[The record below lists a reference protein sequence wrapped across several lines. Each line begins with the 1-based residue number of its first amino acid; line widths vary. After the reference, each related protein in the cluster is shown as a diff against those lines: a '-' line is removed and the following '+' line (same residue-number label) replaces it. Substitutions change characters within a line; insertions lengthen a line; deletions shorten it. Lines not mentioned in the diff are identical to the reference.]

1 MEDMIEDI
9 GQENFRTV
17 HVYDSLKDDS
27 EKTLY
32 PGCRSFTRLSATLRL
47 FNIKAKNGW
56 TNKSFSE
63 LLELLHL
70 MLSEGNTLPTRH
82 YEAKKILYVRW
93 VWSTRKFML
102 VPMTVFFIEK
112 SSKH

>member
-9 GQENFRTV
+9 GQENFRTA

-32 PGCRSFTRLSATLRL
+32 PGCRSFTRLLATLRL
-47 FNIKAKNGW
+47 FNIKAKNWW
-56 TNKSFSE
+56 TDKSFSE

-70 MLSEGNTLPTRH
+70 MLPEGNTLPTR
-82 YEAKKILYVRW
+82 LCLMV
-93 VWSTRKFML
+93 
-102 VPMTVFFIEK
+102 
-112 SSKH
+112 